1 MGMFRKPR
9 ILRSRGG
16 SLLLIATLLIGSG
29 LLRLVTEAGPALAR
43 AEAPRPTGGDS
54 HGAMDTAGERNAAL
68 QIPDRAG
75 MQEMLDAFQER
86 EARLSER
93 ERLLEER
100 AHALEIADKAVT
112 EKLQALIDAEAA
124 LRETLSMADGA
135 VEKDIARLTVV
146 YETMKPKEAA
156 ALFEEMAPEFAAGFL
171 ARMRPEA
178 AAQIMTGLSS
188 EAAYTISV
196 VMAGRNAQAP
206 IE

>member
-1 MGMFRKPR
+1 MGKIRKPK

-16 SLLLIATLLIGSG
+16 SLLMIATLLIGSG
-29 LLRLVTEAGPALAR
+29 ALRLVTEAGPALVR
-43 AEAPRPTGGDS
+43 AEANRVSDGDGHDASGGD
-54 HGAMDTAGERNAAL
+54 ERNAAL
-68 QIPDRAG
+68 QLPDRSG
-75 MQEMLDAFQER
+75 MQEMLDAFRER

-93 ERLLEER
+93 ERMLEER
-100 AHALEIADKAVT
+100 AHALDIADQAVT
-112 EKLQALIDAEAA
+112 EKLQALVEAEAA
-124 LRETLSMADGA
+124 LRETLSLADGA

-178 AAQIMTGLSS
+178 AAQIMTGLSA
-188 EAAYTISV
+188 EVAYTISV
-196 VMAGRNAQAP
+196 LMAGRNAQAP